1 MAATTDITQA
11 LRYTYFPGTRILRLA
26 NEESPTFRLLSRK
39 KAPMGG
45 RGQFLLPISTQ
56 NAGAWTGAA
65 QNGTWPTAL
74 DPATTEASFSLQE
87 FLGVYKVT
95 MKLLQDARNDKF
107 AFQQVIKFMDEGFKA
122 RFMKMLNADLISNGL
137 GKLAILPA
145 ADDETTVTVEAVPSC
160 EKGQV
165 VDVMD
170 DTDNNAK
177 LEDSATVS
185 AVDPTALT
193 VTLSGAPAGT
203 AAGDYIVIQDT
214 VATAYSYHTN
224 GLIGIIDDADPPAP
238 VGDYGG
244 IDRTTAGT
252 EYWESYVLSNGGTNR
267 SFTEDLGLQAADGM
281 RERANA
287 QAKVYLSNLKI
298 GRRYHEILR
307 AESYY
312 ALGSNPS
319 VLSGGL
325 GRPGGKPPE
334 DGKSPYKFSDMAW
347 HFDPYFE
354 ANTIVILD
362 PEHFFIGYGENEL
375 PMPVSKL
382 FDTGGLFTET
392 TTSAL
397 DVRWYYQAEL
407 LSDNPGAGAKI
418 EDVAEA

>member
-1 MAATTDITQA
+1 MAATTDVTEG
-11 LRYTYFPGTRILRLA
+11 LRYTYGAERILRLA

-45 RGQFLLPISTQ
+45 RGQFIIPISTQ

-65 QNGTWPTAL
+65 QNGSWPTAL

-95 MKLLQDARNDKF
+95 MKLLQDARNNKF
-107 AFQQVIKFMDEGFKA
+107 AFQQIIRFMDEGFKA

-145 ADDETTVTVEAVPSC
+145 ADDETTVTVEALPSC

-165 VDVMD
+165 VDVID
-170 DTDNNAK
+170 ATDNDAK

-185 AVDPTALT
+185 AVDPTGLT

-214 VATAYSYHTN
+214 VASSYSYHTH
-224 GLIGIIDDADPPAP
+224 GLLGAIDDADVP
-238 VGDYGG
+238 VLGDYGG

-252 EYWESYVLSNGGTNR
+252 EFWESYVLSNGGTNR

-312 ALGSNPS
+312 ALGSAPS
-319 VLSGGL
+319 TLAGGL
-325 GRPGGKPPE
+325 GRPGGKAPE

-354 ANTIVILD
+354 ANTIVMLD
-362 PEHFFIGYGENEL
+362 PAHFFLGHGENEL

-397 DVRWYYQAEL
+397 DVRWYYQAQL

-418 EDVAEA
+418 EDVAES